1 MKKYILLVSAVMCQL
16 AAQAQTVNVH
26 FKNGQKIQF
35 PSVNVDYVDFSEKA
49 PDPIVSAGAVVDLG
63 LSVYW
68 CSCNVGAESPEEY
81 GDYYAWGE
89 TKPKSS
95 YTEVNYSYYNNDTKV
110 YTDIGENI
118 SGTEYDAATVN
129 LGSDWRMPTK
139 AELQELLD
147 KCTWEWTQINNVNGY
162 KVTAE
167 NGNSIFIPASG
178 RGINMGQ
185 QYKAGEKEGLGLWSS
200 NSYRDANANTLDNGV
215 SFNKPYIDNDPKYW
229 GIAIRPVTTNPNAQG
244 GPVDHTNDYLVTD
257 KIAASFAGGAI
268 SSINGRIMSGSS
280 LNVKFTN
287 GSEEP
292 VTLIG
297 VQLYEQ
303 GSTDKGSNILKAEE
317 EVAAGE
323 NKAYTLTLN
332 TSMTTPV
339 VCFTYRYNKKKY
351 TVEATYSSSL

>member
-1 MKKYILLVSAVMCQL
+1 MKKYILLVAAVMCQL

-49 PDPIVSAGAVVDLG
+49 PDPTVSAGAVVDLG

-95 YTEVNYSYYNNDTKV
+95 YTEENYSYYNNDTKV

-139 AELQELLD
+139 DEFQELLD
-147 KCTWEWTQINNVNGY
+147 KCTWEWTQINGINGY
-162 KVTAE
+162 KVTGT
-167 NGNSIFIPASG
+167 NGNSIFIPAAGYSSTYSQNESIYCYSATKISPETVWGLRCEGSSTLPIIGYIYSSYYG
-178 RGINMGQ
+178 R
-185 QYKAGEKEGLGLWSS
+185 S
-200 NSYRDANANTLDNGV
+200 
-215 SFNKPYIDNDPKYW
+215 
-229 GIAIRPVTTNPNAQG
+229 IRPVTSNPNAQG

>member
-1 MKKYILLVSAVMCQL
+1 MKKYILLVAAVMCQL

-95 YTEVNYSYYNNDTKV
+95 YRPENYSYYNTETET

-129 LGSDWRMPTK
+129 LGSDWKMPTK
-139 AELQELLD
+139 DEFQELLD
-147 KCTWEWTQINNVNGY
+147 NCTWEWTQISGVNGY
-162 KVTAE
+162 KITGS
-167 NGNSIFIPASG
+167 NGNSIFIPATGTSVMGTRYYTGTDAKILYAYSG
-178 RGINMGQ
+178 GKYISNQ
-185 QYKAGEKEGLGLWSS
+185 KEFRYEGCL
-200 NSYRDANANTLDNGV
+200 
-215 SFNKPYIDNDPKYW
+215 
-229 GIAIRPVTTNPNAQG
+229 IRPVTSNPNAQG

>member
-1 MKKYILLVSAVMCQL
+1 MKKYILMVAAIACHFAV
-16 AAQAQTVNVH
+16 QAQTVNVH

-35 PSVNVDYVDFSEKA
+35 SSANVEYVDFSEKA
-49 PDPIVSAGAVVDLG
+49 PDPTVSAGAVVDLG

-68 CSCNVGAESPEEY
+68 CSCNVGAEAPEEY

-95 YTEVNYSYYNNDTKV
+95 YTEESYSYYNNDTKV

-129 LGSDWRMPTK
+129 LSSDWRMPTK
-139 AELQELLD
+139 DEFQELLD
-147 KCTWEWTQINNVNGY
+147 KCTWEWTQINGINGY

-167 NGNSIFIPASG
+167 NGNSIFIPA
-178 RGINMGQ
+178 
-185 QYKAGEKEGLGLWSS
+185 AGWNARNKVNEWT
-200 NSYRDANANTLDNGV
+200 YYTIANGTQNTRNYCI
-215 SFNKPYIDNDPKYW
+215 SQSTNKPRILSENKYY
-229 GIAIRPVTTNPNAQG
+229 GFPIRPVTTNPNAQG

-317 EVAAGE
+317 EVVAGE

>member
-1 MKKYILLVSAVMCQL
+1 MKKYILLVAAVMCQL

-49 PDPIVSAGAVVDLG
+49 PDPTVSAGAVVDLG

-95 YTEVNYSYYNNDTKV
+95 YRRENYSYYNTETET

-129 LGSDWRMPTK
+129 LGSDWKMPTK
-139 AELQELLD
+139 DEFQELLD
-147 KCTWEWTQINNVNGY
+147 NCIWEWTQISGVNGY
-162 KVTAE
+162 KITGS
-167 NGNSIFIPASG
+167 NGNSIFIPATGTSVTGTRYYTGTDAKILYAYSG
-178 RGINMGQ
+178 GKYISNQ
-185 QYKAGEKEGLGLWSS
+185 KEFRYEGCL
-200 NSYRDANANTLDNGV
+200 
-215 SFNKPYIDNDPKYW
+215 
-229 GIAIRPVTTNPNAQG
+229 IRPVTSNPNAQG

-268 SSINGRIMSGSS
+268 SSINGRILSGSV

-297 VQLYEQ
+297 IQIYDQ
-303 GSTDKGSNILKAEE
+303 GSSSKGNNALSEE
-317 EVAAGE
+317 VEVAAGE

-351 TVEATYSSSL
+351 TVEATYSSNL

>member
-1 MKKYILLVSAVMCQL
+1 MKKYILLVAAVMCQL

-49 PDPIVSAGAVVDLG
+49 PDPTVSAGAVVDLG

-95 YTEVNYSYYNNDTKV
+95 YRRENYSYYNTETET

-129 LGSDWRMPTK
+129 LGSDWKMPTK
-139 AELQELLD
+139 DEFQELLD
-147 KCTWEWTQINNVNGY
+147 NCTWEWTQISGVNGY
-162 KVTAE
+162 KITGS
-167 NGNSIFIPASG
+167 NGNSIFIPATGTSVTGTRYYTGTDAKILYAYSG
-178 RGINMGQ
+178 GKYISNQ
-185 QYKAGEKEGLGLWSS
+185 KEFRYEGCL
-200 NSYRDANANTLDNGV
+200 
-215 SFNKPYIDNDPKYW
+215 
-229 GIAIRPVTTNPNAQG
+229 IRPVTSNPNAQG

-268 SSINGRIMSGSS
+268 SSINGRILSGSV

-297 VQLYEQ
+297 IQIYDQ
-303 GSTDKGSNILKAEE
+303 GSSSKGNNALSEE
-317 EVAAGE
+317 VEVAAGE

-351 TVEATYSSSL
+351 TVEATYSSNL

>member
-1 MKKYILLVSAVMCQL
+1 MKKYILLVAAVMCQL

-49 PDPIVSAGAVVDLG
+49 PDPTVSAGAVVDLG

-89 TKPKSS
+89 TKP
-95 YTEVNYSYYNNDTKV
+95 
-110 YTDIGENI
+110 
-118 SGTEYDAATVN
+118 
-129 LGSDWRMPTK
+129 
-139 AELQELLD
+139 ELLD
-147 KCTWEWTQINNVNGY
+147 KCTWEWTQINSVNGY

-178 RGINMGQ
+178 YNYIW
-185 QYKAGEKEGLGLWSS
+185 KSKVGEKEGLRLWSS
-200 NSYRDANANTLDNGV
+200 NSYSEDESAYSLVNYNTSYVTFV
-215 SFNKPYIDNDPKYW
+215 SKCT
-229 GIAIRPVTTNPNAQG
+229 GMTIRPVTTNPNAQG

-317 EVAAGE
+317 EVVAGE

>member
-1 MKKYILLVSAVMCQL
+1 MKKYILLVAAVMCQL

-95 YTEVNYSYYNNDTKV
+95 YTVENYSYYNNDTKV

-129 LGSDWRMPTK
+129 LGSDWRMPTND
-139 AELQELLD
+139 EFQELLD
-147 KCTWEWTQINNVNGY
+147 KCTWEWTQINGINGY

-167 NGNSIFIPASG
+167 NGNSIFIPA
-178 RGINMGQ
+178 
-185 QYKAGEKEGLGLWSS
+185 AGWDARYGVNEWTYYTIS
-200 NSYRDANANTLDNGV
+200 NGTQNTSNYCY
-215 SFNKPYIDNDPKYW
+215 SQSTNKPRIRLSEKKYY
-229 GIAIRPVTTNPNAQG
+229 GFPIRPVTTNANAQG

-257 KIAASFAGGAI
+257 KISASFAGGAI
-268 SSINGRIMSGSS
+268 SSINGRILPSSS

-303 GSTDKGSNILKAEE
+303 GSTDKGSNILKVEE
-317 EVAAGE
+317 DVAAGE

-351 TVEATYSSSL
+351 TVEATYSSNL

>member
-1 MKKYILLVSAVMCQL
+1 MKKYILIVAAVMCQL

-49 PDPIVSAGAVVDLG
+49 PDPTVSAGAVVDLG

-95 YTEVNYSYYNNDTKV
+95 YRRENYSYYNTETET

-129 LGSDWRMPTK
+129 LGSDWKMPTK
-139 AELQELLD
+139 DEFQELLD
-147 KCTWEWTQINNVNGY
+147 NCIWEWTQISGVNGY
-162 KVTAE
+162 KITGS
-167 NGNSIFIPASG
+167 NGNSIFIPATGTSVTGTRYYTGTDAKILYAYSG
-178 RGINMGQ
+178 GKYISNQ
-185 QYKAGEKEGLGLWSS
+185 KEFRYEGCL
-200 NSYRDANANTLDNGV
+200 
-215 SFNKPYIDNDPKYW
+215 
-229 GIAIRPVTTNPNAQG
+229 IRPVTSNPNAQG

-268 SSINGRIMSGSS
+268 SSINGRILSGSV

-297 VQLYEQ
+297 IQIYDQ
-303 GSTDKGSNILKAEE
+303 GSSSKGNNALSEE
-317 EVAAGE
+317 VEVAAGE

-351 TVEATYSSSL
+351 TVEATYSSNL

>member
-1 MKKYILLVSAVMCQL
+1 MKKYILIVAAVMCQL

-95 YTEVNYSYYNNDTKV
+95 YRRENYSYYNTETET

-139 AELQELLD
+139 DEMQELLD
-147 KCTWEWTQINNVNGY
+147 KCTWEWTQINNINGY
-162 KVTAE
+162 KVTAG
-167 NGNSIFIPASG
+167 NGNSIFIPAAGHYSYSILLG
-178 RGINMGQ
+178 ANQNTYYNTSTSVDITNMSCIKN
-185 QYKAGEKEGLGLWSS
+185 YS
-200 NSYRDANANTLDNGV
+200 DNKHV
-215 SFNKPYIDNDPKYW
+215 YLSWDNKYIGYS
-229 GIAIRPVTTNPNAQG
+229 IRPVTTNPNAQG
-244 GPVDHTNDYLVTD
+244 GPVDHSNDYLVTD
-257 KIAASFAGGAI
+257 KISASFAGGAI
-268 SSINGRIMSGSS
+268 SSINGRILPSSS

-317 EVAAGE
+317 DVAAGE

-351 TVEATYSSSL
+351 TVEATYSSNL

>member
-1 MKKYILLVSAVMCQL
+1 MKKYILMVAAIACHFAV
-16 AAQAQTVNVH
+16 QAQTVNVH

-35 PSVNVDYVDFSEKA
+35 SSANVEYVDFSEKA
-49 PDPIVSAGAVVDLG
+49 PDPTVSAGAVVDLG

-68 CSCNVGAESPEEY
+68 CSCNVGAEAPEEY

-95 YTEVNYSYYNNDTKV
+95 YTEANYSYYNNDTKL
-110 YTDIGENI
+110 YTDLGENI

-129 LGSDWRMPTK
+129 LGSDWRMPTG
-139 AELQELLD
+139 EEFQELLD
-147 KCTWEWTQINNVNGY
+147 KCTWEWTQINGINGY

-167 NGNSIFIPASG
+167 NGNSIFIPA
-178 RGINMGQ
+178 
-185 QYKAGEKEGLGLWSS
+185 AGWYGNSLIKESEWTSYETA
-200 NSYRDANANTLDNGV
+200 NSKDNNCYYCV
-215 SFNKPYIDNDPKYW
+215 SQSTNKPNLYTYYKYIGYS
-229 GIAIRPVTTNPNAQG
+229 IRPVTTNPNAQG
-244 GPVDHTNDYLVTD
+244 GPVDHSNDYLVTD
-257 KIAASFAGGAI
+257 KISASFAGGAI
-268 SSINGRIMSGSS
+268 SSINGRILPSSS

-303 GSTDKGSNILKAEE
+303 GSADKGSNILKAEE

-323 NKAYTLTLN
+323 NKTYTLTLN

>member
-1 MKKYILLVSAVMCQL
+1 MKKYILLVAAVMCQL

-49 PDPIVSAGAVVDLG
+49 PDPTVSAGAVVDLG

-95 YTEVNYSYYNNDTKV
+95 YRRENYSYYNTETET

-129 LGSDWRMPTK
+129 LGSDWKMPTK
-139 AELQELLD
+139 DEFQELLD
-147 KCTWEWTQINNVNGY
+147 NCTWEWTQISGVNGY
-162 KVTAE
+162 KITGS
-167 NGNSIFIPASG
+167 NGNSIFIPATGTSVTGTRYYTGTDAKILYAYSG
-178 RGINMGQ
+178 GKYISNQ
-185 QYKAGEKEGLGLWSS
+185 KEFRYEGCL
-200 NSYRDANANTLDNGV
+200 
-215 SFNKPYIDNDPKYW
+215 
-229 GIAIRPVTTNPNAQG
+229 IRPVTTNPNAQG
-244 GPVDHTNDYLVTD
+244 GPVDHSNDYLVTD
-257 KIAASFAGGAI
+257 KISASFAGGAI
-268 SSINGRIMSGSS
+268 SSINGRILPSSS
-280 LNVKFTN
+280 LNVRFTN

-317 EVAAGE
+317 DVAAGE
-323 NKAYTLTLN
+323 NKTYTLTLN

>member
-1 MKKYILLVSAVMCQL
+1 MKKYILLVAAVMCQL

-49 PDPIVSAGAVVDLG
+49 PDPTVSAGAVVDLG

-95 YTEVNYSYYNNDTKV
+95 YRRENYSYYNTETET

-129 LGSDWRMPTK
+129 LGSDWKMPTK
-139 AELQELLD
+139 DEFQELLD
-147 KCTWEWTQINNVNGY
+147 NCTWEWTQISGVNGY
-162 KVTAE
+162 KITGS
-167 NGNSIFIPASG
+167 NGNSIFIPATGTSVTGTRYYTGTDAKILYAYSG
-178 RGINMGQ
+178 GKYISNQ
-185 QYKAGEKEGLGLWSS
+185 KEFRYEGCL
-200 NSYRDANANTLDNGV
+200 
-215 SFNKPYIDNDPKYW
+215 
-229 GIAIRPVTTNPNAQG
+229 IRPVTSNPNAQG

-268 SSINGRIMSGSS
+268 SSINGRILSGSV

-297 VQLYEQ
+297 IQIYDQ
-303 GSTDKGSNILKAEE
+303 GSSSKGNNALSEE
-317 EVAAGE
+317 VEVAAGE
-323 NKAYTLTLN
+323 NKAYSLTLGSN
-332 TSMTTPV
+332 MATPV

>member
-1 MKKYILLVSAVMCQL
+1 MKKYILLVAAVMCQL

-49 PDPIVSAGAVVDLG
+49 PDPTVSAGAVVDLG

-81 GDYYAWGE
+81 GDYYE
-89 TKPKSS
+89 
-95 YTEVNYSYYNNDTKV
+95 ENYSYYNNDTKV

-147 KCTWEWTQINNVNGY
+147 KCTWEWTQINSVNGY

-178 RGINMGQ
+178 YNYIW
-185 QYKAGEKEGLGLWSS
+185 KSKVGEKEGLRLWSS
-200 NSYRDANANTLDNGV
+200 NSYSEDESAYSLVNYNTSYVTFV
-215 SFNKPYIDNDPKYW
+215 S
-229 GIAIRPVTTNPNAQG
+229 NAQG

>member
-1 MKKYILLVSAVMCQL
+1 MKKYILLVAAVMCQL

-49 PDPIVSAGAVVDLG
+49 PDPTVSAGAVVDLG

-95 YTEVNYSYYNNDTKV
+95 YTEENYSYYNNDTKV

-147 KCTWEWTQINNVNGY
+147 KCTWEWTQINSVNGY

-178 RGINMGQ
+178 YNYIW
-185 QYKAGEKEGLGLWSS
+185 KSKVGEKEGLRLWSS
-200 NSYRDANANTLDNGV
+200 NSYSEDESAYSLVNYNTSYVTFV
-215 SFNKPYIDNDPKYW
+215 SKCT
-229 GIAIRPVTTNPNAQG
+229 GMTIRPVTTNPNAQG

-257 KIAASFAGGAI
+257 KNAASFAGGAI

>member
-1 MKKYILLVSAVMCQL
+1 MKKYILLVAAVMCQL

-49 PDPIVSAGAVVDLG
+49 PDPTVSAGAVVDLG

-89 TKPKSS
+89 TKPKNS
-95 YTEVNYSYYNNDTKV
+95 YTEENYSYYNNDTKV

-147 KCTWEWTQINNVNGY
+147 KCTWEWTQINSVNGY

-167 NGNSIFIPASG
+167 NGNSIFIPAAGYHGYS
-178 RGINMGQ
+178 
-185 QYKAGEKEGLGLWSS
+185 QYDESL
-200 NSYRDANANTLDNGV
+200 YTYYNTATASQTNKRFSLF
-215 SFNKPYIDNDPKYW
+215 SF
-229 GIAIRPVTTNPNAQG
+229 
-244 GPVDHTNDYLVTD
+244 
-257 KIAASFAGGAI
+257 
-268 SSINGRIMSGSS
+268 
-280 LNVKFTN
+280 
-287 GSEEP
+287 
-292 VTLIG
+292 
-297 VQLYEQ
+297 
-303 GSTDKGSNILKAEE
+303 STDKPH
-317 EVAAGE
+317 
-323 NKAYTLTLN
+323 LTDIA
-332 TSMTTPV
+332 SWG
-339 VCFTYRYNKKKY
+339 RDI
-351 TVEATYSSSL
+351 

>member
-1 MKKYILLVSAVMCQL
+1 MKKYILIVAAVMCQL

-49 PDPIVSAGAVVDLG
+49 PDPTVSAGAVVDLG

-95 YTEVNYSYYNNDTKV
+95 YRRENYSYYNTETET

-129 LGSDWRMPTK
+129 LGSDWKMPTK
-139 AELQELLD
+139 DEFQELLD
-147 KCTWEWTQINNVNGY
+147 NCIWEWTQISGVNGY
-162 KVTAE
+162 KITGS
-167 NGNSIFIPASG
+167 NGNSIFIPATGTSVTGTRYYTGTDAKILYAYSG
-178 RGINMGQ
+178 GKYISNQ
-185 QYKAGEKEGLGLWSS
+185 KEFRYEGCL
-200 NSYRDANANTLDNGV
+200 
-215 SFNKPYIDNDPKYW
+215 
-229 GIAIRPVTTNPNAQG
+229 IRPVTSNPNAQG

-268 SSINGRIMSGSS
+268 SSINGRILSGSV

-297 VQLYEQ
+297 IQIYDQ
-303 GSTDKGSNILKAEE
+303 GSSSKGNNALSEE
-317 EVAAGE
+317 VEVAAGE